1 MDDEISNEFFE
12 WIRHGNTGCLFAQ
25 RFSIDPL
32 RSQYWASSVVP
43 GRDDYARIA
52 SIVNT
57 FFEGSVGAGEAAQVI
72 LPDIR
77 TAEHIVSLANALCA
91 TQQWFCV
98 AYENPEQTD
107 TLLIGLRWFLPDD
120 RHLNWALGFANLD
133 SMPITRRSPYTALIV
148 RPDGPG
154 KAPEI
159 ALPKPN
165 EARER
170 PLDRGRIPVHL
181 ADMETKMTDDQIKK
195 HWGGT
200 QKRKAAVLKDDQH
213 ARAAKAKITFSLPL
227 ESLNQLNCI
236 SDTIAMK

>member
-1 MDDEISNEFFE
+1 M
-12 WIRHGNTGCLFAQ
+12 
-25 RFSIDPL
+25 
-32 RSQYWASSVVP
+32 
-43 GRDDYARIA
+43 A

-57 FFEGSVGAGEAAQVI
+57 FFKDTLGNGEAAQVI
-72 LPDIR
+72 LPGIE
-77 TAEHIVSLANALCA
+77 TAEQIVNFTNALCA

-98 AYENPEQTD
+98 AYEAPGEND

-120 RHLNWALGFANLD
+120 RHVNWALGFANLD
-133 SMPITRRSPYTALIV
+133 SMPTTRRSPYTALIV

-159 ALPKPN
+159 AIPKPN

-181 ADMETKMTDDQIKK
+181 ADMETKMTDDEIKR

-200 QKRKAAVLKDDQH
+200 QKRKASLLKGDPL

-227 ESLNQLNCI
+227 EFKQALNCI
-236 SDTIAMK
+236 SETIAVK